1 MFSNNATYFMALCC
15 SIAAVPLIHWD
26 PDHPE
31 YFDDNHRRK
40 AEFGEDE
47 QSAEK
52 VYNLDKDLESKP
64 DSDLEQ
70 SKPVPSAGRRT
81 WSDLFDCSTSKII
94 PVSVIAENE
103 APHKLED
110 VDTMQPTD
118 I

>member
-1 MFSNNATYFMALCC
+1 MALCC
-15 SIAAVPLIHWD
+15 SIVAVPLFHWD

-40 AEFGEDE
+40 AEFGDDE
-47 QSAEK
+47 QIVEK
-52 VYNLDKDLESKP
+52 VSNLDKDLDSKP

-70 SKPVPSAGRRT
+70 SKPVPSVGRRT
-81 WSDLFDCSTSKII
+81 WSDLFDCSTSIII

-110 VDTMQPTD
+110 VNTMQLTD
-118 I
+118 IVEECSSP